1 MLDLYPDYYKEFACL
16 GGACPDTCC
25 AQWEVVVDDD
35 TAARYAVVPGDL
47 GRRLRAALTLDEDG
61 DRILRFPQGRC
72 PLLTE
77 DSLCSVQKALGHE
90 ALCRTCREFP
100 RLCQDYTVFREHSLS
115 LSCPEAARLILLSPR
130 LPVLEC
136 SGAEDPED
144 AADVDYDPKDLALLR
159 SVRSRLFGILGNTGL
174 SFPRRLALCL
184 EAARLAQAEWDGTP
198 PAAGPTVPSA
208 RDWDP
213 QAFRDLFR
221 SMDILSPEWASAL
234 ESLPASAHPS
244 TSDPSP
250 ISDPSPAPNRSPASI
265 LSSPSAPSSTSNLS
279 STLNPSSPSV
289 HSSTPAP
296 SSPSVHFS
304 TPAPSS
310 PSVPFSAPSL
320 STTLHPSP
328 ITGPSSAL
336 RPSPAPGLSSAS
348 HPSPAPGLSSASRPS
363 PAPGLSSASRP
374 SPAPDFSPASES
386 PDPFLEYPQIFSN
399 FCYDAFYRNLFCAVA
414 DFDLLPRVQA
424 AAAACLLCRD
434 LARAQGGSQETLLRL
449 LCLYDREVEH
459 CADNRDALLDA
470 CCEMPCLS
478 LPSLF
483 SRIF

>member
-244 TSDPSP
+244 TSAPSP

-296 SSPSVHFS
+296 SSPSV
-304 TPAPSS
+304 
-310 PSVPFSAPSL
+310 PFSAPSL

-328 ITGPSSAL
+328 ITGPSSA
-336 RPSPAPGLSSAS
+336 S
-348 HPSPAPGLSSASRPS
+348 HPS

>member
-1 MLDLYPDYYKEFACL
+1 MLDLYPDYYKEFTCV

-174 SFPRRLALCL
+174 SFPLRLALCL

-244 TSDPSP
+244 TSAPSP

-296 SSPSVHFS
+296 SSPSV
-304 TPAPSS
+304 
-310 PSVPFSAPSL
+310 PFSAPSL

-328 ITGPSSAL
+328 ITGPSSASH
-336 RPSPAPGLSSAS
+336 PSPAPGLSSAS
-348 HPSPAPGLSSASRPS
+348 HPSPAPGLSSA
-363 PAPGLSSASRP
+363 LRP

>member
-244 TSDPSP
+244 TSAPSP

-289 HSSTPAP
+289 
-296 SSPSVHFS
+296 
-304 TPAPSS
+304 
-310 PSVPFSAPSL
+310 PFSAPSL

-328 ITGPSSAL
+328 ITGPSSA
-336 RPSPAPGLSSAS
+336 S
-348 HPSPAPGLSSASRPS
+348 HPS